1 MEGRIHNED
10 ATFMIGSVTKLT
22 FYVAFLVA
30 THKDGAEKRE
40 RERATLLK
48 DRVSDRPFDVR
59 CANARLEISQQRSSL
74 RQTIS
79 LGMSEEVCSSKV
91 SE

>member
-1 MEGRIHNED
+1 MVIHPAEIYAYMEGRIHNED

-40 RERATLLK
+40 RERELH
-48 DRVSDRPFDVR
+48 F
-59 CANARLEISQQRSSL
+59 
-74 RQTIS
+74 
-79 LGMSEEVCSSKV
+79 
-91 SE
+91 